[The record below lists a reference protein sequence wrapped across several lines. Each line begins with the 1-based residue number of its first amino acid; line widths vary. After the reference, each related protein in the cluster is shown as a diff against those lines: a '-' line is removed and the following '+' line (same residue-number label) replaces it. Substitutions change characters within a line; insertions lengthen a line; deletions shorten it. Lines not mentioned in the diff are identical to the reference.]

1 MSKKHPKASPSPLSQ
16 TSQSSRRN
24 GAPDVL
30 RAPAAQ
36 AGIATP
42 ARRRAHW
49 RAAGIG
55 GIAGL
60 LVLSSFAPLGL
71 VPLAWVGV
79 AVLLLAWRASTP
91 FDAWLSGIAFN
102 VVVMLLGGYWFIAS
116 LMRLGTFPEVA
127 VLAVS
132 ALYLSYQSAMVALV
146 PWIARRWWPRS
157 DALAFLAMVPALWTL
172 EEAFRTFMALG
183 WFSIGYG
190 QVGGPLAGIGPYLG
204 IGGVNFATVL
214 AGGLLALAW
223 DRRRQRGWVPALALA
238 LLAATAW
245 GAGRVQWT
253 HAQGAP
259 VRVAL
264 VQGNLPHDT
273 DWNFE
278 VLHTVL
284 DMYSNLS
291 AERERESHPD
301 LVVWPETAAPIPY
314 QKIQPFVDQ
323 LAAHSQASGTQF
335 VLGTQSRVGQG
346 PDADYYNIAL
356 HPGATMEEY
365 RKRQLVPLGE
375 ALPPLLFSQATRRR
389 LKADAIAMFSPG
401 AARQPPIRIHG
412 QPIEVAICF
421 ESLFGNMLRRMPA
434 DTAYLVMITN
444 DELFM
449 GTPMPDQHLQVA
461 RMRAIELQRDIAR
474 AANSGV
480 SAFIRAGGDVTGRTD
495 RQVRTTLDGTVQP
508 RAGSTPY
515 MRIGDAGALALSA
528 LVLALAFG
536 WRRTRGGRPVL

>member
-1 MSKKHPKASPSPLSQ
+1 MPALVPA
-16 TSQSSRRN
+16 TE
-24 GAPDVL
+24 
-30 RAPAAQ
+30 RAD
-36 AGIATP
+36 
-42 ARRRAHW
+42 RRRAHW

-55 GIAGL
+55 AVAGG

-79 AVLLLAWRASTP
+79 AVLLLAWRASTL

-116 LMRLGTFPEVA
+116 LLRLGSFPVAA

-132 ALYLSYQSAMVALV
+132 ALYLCYQSAMVALV
-146 PWIARRWWPRS
+146 PWIARRVWPRS
-157 DALAFLAMVPALWTL
+157 DALAFLALVPALWTL

-190 QVGGPLAGIGPYLG
+190 QVGGPLAGIAPYLG

-214 AGGLLALAW
+214 AGGLVALTW
-223 DRRRQRGWVPALALA
+223 SRRGQRGWIPALGLVVLA
-238 LLAATAW
+238 GAAW
-245 GAGRVQWT
+245 GAGRVEWT
-253 HAQGAP
+253 HPDGAP

-273 DWNFE
+273 EWDFE

-284 DMYSNLS
+284 DIYSDLS
-291 AERERESHPD
+291 AEREQQGHPA
-301 LVVWPETAAPIPY
+301 LIVWPETAAPIPY
-314 QKIQPFVDQ
+314 QKIQPFIDQ
-323 LAAHSQASGTQF
+323 LAEHSRASGTEF

-346 PDADYYNIAL
+346 LDADYYNIAL

-375 ALPPLLFSQATRRR
+375 ALPPLLFSPATRRR

-401 AARQPPIRIHG
+401 DARQTPIRIHG

-461 RMRAIELQRDIAR
+461 RMRAIELQRDVAR
-474 AANSGV
+474 ASNSGI
-480 SAFIRAGGDVTGRTD
+480 SAFIRAGGEVTGRTK
-495 RQVRTTLDGTVQP
+495 RQVRTTLDGSVQP
-508 RAGSTPY
+508 RVGSTPY
-515 MRIGDAGALALSA
+515 MDIGDAGALALAA
-528 LVLALAFG
+528 LVLALTLG
-536 WRRTRGGRPVL
+536 WRRTGGGRPVL